1 MPIDRVAAMKT
12 DQEQPKAPR
21 IMKSFK
27 LSEECVSLLSEL
39 ATKLGINY
47 TAVVESA
54 VRRMAK
60 EEKLR

>member
-1 MPIDRVAAMKT
+1 MKT